1 MTDKRKDPPS
11 SAGNGVLVKR
21 QRQAQTDGSRAL
33 TIGAPGQQQ
42 KAVIQAVKRTSALRA
57 PIMEL
62 TGHAGEVFACRFDST
77 GNHIASGSF
86 DRTIR
91 EDPFLAC
98 DGSLIVVLWNTY
110 GDCDNYG
117 IIEGHKGAVLDLQ
130 WSRDSKYVYSASAD
144 HTLGTWDTETG
155 ERLRKHV
162 GHEDIVNSVSTFRM
176 GAEVLASGSDD
187 CTVGVIVLSF
197 DVANP

>member
-1 MTDKRKDPPS
+1 MLAKCLPVDS
-11 SAGNGVLVKR
+11 IVL
-21 QRQAQTDGSRAL
+21 G
-33 TIGAPGQQQ
+33 I
-42 KAVIQAVKRTSALRA
+42 TSL
-57 PIMEL
+57 L
-62 TGHAGEVFACRFDST
+62 D
-77 GNHIASGSF
+77 
-86 DRTIR
+86 
-91 EDPFLAC
+91 L
-98 DGSLIVVLWNTY
+98 LIVQYVNTLSLVYNMNLILVLWNTY

-187 CTVGVIVLSF
+187 CTIGVKYVIKFLIIRSGIH
-197 DVANP
+197 DRKLRRLCTRINTLYAR

>member
-1 MTDKRKDPPS
+1 MLAKCLPVDS
-11 SAGNGVLVKR
+11 IVLGIILLL
-21 QRQAQTDGSRAL
+21 DL
-33 TIGAPGQQQ
+33 
-42 KAVIQAVKRTSALRA
+42 
-57 PIMEL
+57 
-62 TGHAGEVFACRFDST
+62 
-77 GNHIASGSF
+77 
-86 DRTIR
+86 
-91 EDPFLAC
+91 
-98 DGSLIVVLWNTY
+98 LIVQYVNPLSLVFKKNLILVLWNTY

-155 ERLRKHV
+155 ERLRKHI

-187 CTVGVIVLSF
+187 CTVGVTYVIKFLIIRSGILERKLRRLF
-197 DVANP
+197 TRINTQYAR

>member
-1 MTDKRKDPPS
+1 MGAKYLL
-11 SAGNGVLVKR
+11 AGSIVLE
-21 QRQAQTDGSRAL
+21 
-33 TIGAPGQQQ
+33 I
-42 KAVIQAVKRTSALRA
+42 ILRLDLLIVQYVSI
-57 PIMEL
+57 PL
-62 TGHAGEVFACRFDST
+62 
-77 GNHIASGSF
+77 
-86 DRTIR
+86 
-91 EDPFLAC
+91 LAC
-98 DGSLIVVLWNTY
+98 EIRLIVVLWNTY
-110 GDCDNYG
+110 GDCENYG

-187 CTVGVIVLSF
+187 CTVGVSF
-197 DVANP
+197 LLYDVSNY